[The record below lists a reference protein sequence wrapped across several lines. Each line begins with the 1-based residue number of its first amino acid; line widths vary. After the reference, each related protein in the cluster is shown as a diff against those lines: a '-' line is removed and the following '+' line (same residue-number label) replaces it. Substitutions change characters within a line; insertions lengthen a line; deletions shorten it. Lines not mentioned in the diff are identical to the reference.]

1 MAFSINRATLVGN
14 AGKDAEIR
22 YTGTGV
28 AYASFT
34 MATTENWTDKQG
46 QKQERT
52 EWHNIKAWNWL
63 AEYCGENVRKGK
75 RVLVEGRITN
85 RSYDDKDGV
94 KKYISEI
101 EASTIMTME
110 RSAAAGGGNGPSQG
124 GNSYSRPE
132 NPSRGSNGNQQSY
145 GNQQSSG
152 PAPVP
157 DYEPQQ
163 SGPVDDLPF

>member
-22 YTGTGV
+22 YTGSG
-28 AYASFT
+28 AAFASFT
-34 MATTENWTDKQG
+34 MATTENWTDKAG

-63 AEYCGENVRKGK
+63 AEYCGENVKKGK

-101 EASTIMTME
+101 EATTIMTME
-110 RSAAAGGGNGPSQG
+110 RSAGG
-124 GNSYSRPE
+124 
-132 NPSRGSNGNQQSY
+132 
-145 GNQQSSG
+145 SG
-152 PAPVP
+152 PAPAQSSGSSNYRP
-157 DYEPQQ
+157 ASAARPAPQSAAPEPEYEPQDA
-163 SGPVDDLPF
+163 PVDDLPF

>member
-22 YTGTGV
+22 YTGSGV
-28 AYASFT
+28 AFASFT
-34 MATTENWTDKQG
+34 MATTDSWTDKAG

-63 AEYCGENVRKGK
+63 AEYCGENVKKGK

-101 EASTIMTME
+101 EAATIMTME
-110 RSAAAGGGNGPSQG
+110 RSGAAGSNGPS
-124 GNSYSRPE
+124 
-132 NPSRGSNGNQQSY
+132 
-145 GNQQSSG
+145 
-152 PAPVP
+152 PAPSGSSYRP
-157 DYEPQQ
+157 ASAPRPAPQSTAPEPEYEPQDA
-163 SGPVDDLPF
+163 PVDDLPF

>member
-22 YTGTGV
+22 YTGSGAPV
-28 AYASFT
+28 ASFT
-34 MATTENWTDKQG
+34 IATTESWTDKAG

-63 AEYCGENVRKGK
+63 AEYCNENVKKGK

-101 EASTIMTME
+101 EASTVMTME
-110 RSAAAGGGNGPSQG
+110 RTAAGSGQAPAPS
-124 GNSYSRPE
+124 
-132 NPSRGSNGNQQSY
+132 GSNYRPASAQR
-145 GNQQSSG
+145 
-152 PAPVP
+152 PAPQSTAP
-157 DYEPQQ
+157 EPEYEPQDA
-163 SGPVDDLPF
+163 PVDDLPF

>member
-22 YTGTGV
+22 YTGSGAPV
-28 AYASFT
+28 ATFT
-34 MATTENWTDKQG
+34 MATTESWTDKAG

-63 AEYCGENVRKGK
+63 AEYCNENVKKGK

-101 EASTIMTME
+101 EAATVM
-110 RSAAAGGGNGPSQG
+110 
-124 GNSYSRPE
+124 
-132 NPSRGSNGNQQSY
+132 
-145 GNQQSSG
+145 
-152 PAPVP
+152 
-157 DYEPQQ
+157 
-163 SGPVDDLPF
+163 

>member
-22 YTGTGV
+22 YISSGKPV
-28 AYASFT
+28 ASFSV
-34 MATTENWTDKQG
+34 ATTESWTDKATG

-52 EWHNIKAWNWL
+52 EWHNVKAWNWL
-63 AEYCGENVRKGK
+63 AEYCGENVKKGK
-75 RVLVEGRITN
+75 KVLVEGRIQT

-94 KKYISEI
+94 KKYVTEI
-101 EASTIMTME
+101 EADTVLMME
-110 RSAAAGGGNGPSQG
+110 RGGQGNAPPPPG
-124 GNSYSRPE
+124 GTNYRSENSSRA
-132 NPSRGSNGNQQSY
+132 SSS
-145 GNQQSSG
+145 QQSSG

>member
-22 YTGTGV
+22 YTGTGKAV
-28 AYASFT
+28 ATFSV
-34 MATTENWTDKQG
+34 ATTENWTDKASG

-52 EWHNIKAWNWL
+52 EWHNVKAWNWL
-63 AEYCGENVRKGK
+63 AEYCGENVKKGK
-75 RVLVEGRITN
+75 RVLVEGRITT

-94 KKYISEI
+94 KKYITEI
-101 EASTIMTME
+101 EADTVMTME
-110 RSAAAGGGNGPSQG
+110 RSAAGNVPPQG
-124 GNSYSRPE
+124 GSNYRSDNNSRASSSQ
-132 NPSRGSNGNQQSY
+132 N
-145 GNQQSSG
+145 SSG